1 MEQTEE
7 RQRAVLVAV
16 DTGKWD
22 AEESIMELAALCET
36 AGADSVA
43 EIIQQSDKLNPATYV
58 GSGKAQEIRDTAERL
73 EADIIVVDDSLSGVQ
88 VRNLEEITG
97 FPVIDRT
104 VLILDIFARNAKT
117 AEGKLQVEL
126 AQLEYRLPRLMG
138 SGGGLSQQGGG
149 IGTRGPGET
158 KLESDRRHIR
168 SRIVSLKQKLEKWR
182 SAVRSL
188 GVSGKGTGSL
198 RWLW

>member
-58 GSGKAQEIRDTAERL
+58 GSGKAQEIRDR
-73 EADIIVVDDSLSGVQ
+73 
-88 VRNLEEITG
+88 
-97 FPVIDRT
+97 
-104 VLILDIFARNAKT
+104 AREN
-117 AEGKLQVEL
+117 
-126 AQLEYRLPRLMG
+126 
-138 SGGGLSQQGGG
+138 
-149 IGTRGPGET
+149 
-158 KLESDRRHIR
+158 
-168 SRIVSLKQKLEKWR
+168 
-182 SAVRSL
+182 
-188 GVSGKGTGSL
+188 
-198 RWLW
+198 